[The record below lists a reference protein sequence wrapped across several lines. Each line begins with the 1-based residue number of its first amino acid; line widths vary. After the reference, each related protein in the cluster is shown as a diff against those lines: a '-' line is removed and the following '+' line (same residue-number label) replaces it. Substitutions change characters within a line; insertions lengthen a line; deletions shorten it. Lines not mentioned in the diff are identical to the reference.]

1 MKCYI
6 HNTKK
11 RLVSKNVF
19 DQQSL
24 LEILKHEVRKI
35 SIRHS
40 KIIAKVKRKRQQEL
54 KIKLK
59 TFGKSFLR

>member
-24 LEILKHEVRKI
+24 FEILKHEVRKI